1 MGFIERLRQQKE
13 ADALAI
19 TQREAELGRRRE
31 AEEAVRQQ
39 REAQERELHIQRKQ
53 RAEAYFQE
61 SGIESLISELGKI
74 IGGSYGWVGD
84 SPWSR
89 RHGGGQLSSATSDW
103 RRLPTL
109 ATDPDSVSIGIVWD
123 ELQKG
128 TKSAPIPKGVSR
140 EHGTMEQWSEF
151 EGKFFA
157 VETLPDGNII
167 FHTRR
172 DITVPEQ
179 KWRIDKGVVD
189 AALEQAFNSPRTQ
202 KYNGRFSRYF
212 PDGGG

>member
-1 MGFIERLRQQKE
+1 MGFVERLRQQKE
-13 ADALAI
+13 TETLVRG
-19 TQREAELGRRRE
+19 QREAELVRKRD
-31 AEEAVRQQ
+31 AEEAVREQK
-39 REAQERELHIQRKQ
+39 EAREREFHTQRKQ
-53 RAEAYFQE
+53 QAEAYLQE
-61 SGIESLISELGKI
+61 SGIESLISEVGKI

-84 SPWSR
+84 PPWSR
-89 RHGGGQLSSATSDW
+89 RFGGGQLSSATSDW
-103 RRLPTL
+103 RRLPTS

-128 TKSAPIPKGVSR
+128 TKSAPIPTGVSR
-140 EHGTMEQWSEF
+140 EYGKMEQWSEF

-157 VETLPDGNII
+157 VETHPDGNII
-167 FHTRR
+167 FHARR

-179 KWRIDKGVVD
+179 KWRSDKGVVD
-189 AALEQAFNSPRTQ
+189 AALEQAYNSPRTQ